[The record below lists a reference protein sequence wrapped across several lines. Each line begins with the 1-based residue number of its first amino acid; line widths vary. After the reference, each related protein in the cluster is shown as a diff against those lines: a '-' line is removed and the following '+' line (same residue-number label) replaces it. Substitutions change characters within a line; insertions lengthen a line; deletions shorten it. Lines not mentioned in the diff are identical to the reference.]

1 MGNRKTL
8 LYLQSYIF
16 FLWFNVFNILLK
28 IIEYIYFIL
37 LEKLEYIL
45 VNRKTKYSTL
55 FIKLYSFILGNSFI
69 KGMTP
74 ISESRSGDLNYKFFK
89 ALVLERFSSSSLF
102 YGSSNALYN
111 YEGYDNYL
119 LALKFKHSI
128 NLEYVFGMF
137 PTIII
142 GFIIVPSMY
151 LLYSN
156 ETDIN
161 PCITVKIV
169 GHQ

>member
-1 MGNRKTL
+1 V
-8 LYLQSYIF
+8 LY
-16 FLWFNVFNILLK
+16 
-28 IIEYIYFIL
+28 
-37 LEKLEYIL
+37 
-45 VNRKTKYSTL
+45 
-55 FIKLYSFILGNSFI
+55 FILGNSFASNLDNNVHRNLSF
-69 KGMTP
+69 K
-74 ISESRSGDLNYKFFK
+74 YFK
-89 ALVLERFSSSSLF
+89 ALMAERFIAYYLF
-102 YGSSNALYN
+102 NKPSNALYF
-111 YEGYDNYL
+111 YEGSDNYL

-142 GFIIVPSMY
+142 GLIIVPSMY

-161 PCITVKIV
+161 PCITVKII

>member
-1 MGNRKTL
+1 ML
-8 LYLQSYIF
+8 
-16 FLWFNVFNILLK
+16 
-28 IIEYIYFIL
+28 
-37 LEKLEYIL
+37 
-45 VNRKTKYSTL
+45 STL
-55 FIKLYSFILGNSFI
+55 
-69 KGMTP
+69 
-74 ISESRSGDLNYKFFK
+74 KF
-89 ALVLERFSSSSLF
+89 R
-102 YGSSNALYN
+102 
-111 YEGYDNYL
+111 
-119 LALKFKHSI
+119 HSI

-161 PCITVKIV
+161 PCLTVKVV